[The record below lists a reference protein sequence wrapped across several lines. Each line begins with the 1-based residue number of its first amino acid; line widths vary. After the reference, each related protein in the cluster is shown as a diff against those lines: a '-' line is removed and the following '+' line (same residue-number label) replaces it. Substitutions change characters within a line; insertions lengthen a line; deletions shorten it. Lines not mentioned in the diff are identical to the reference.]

1 MVEVENT
8 PPYDVL
14 MKMNETTTE
23 EKELEEKEDFDEEC
37 PEDEALRIA
46 LEAEEDEELLDV
58 ESPDIDEMDASETSS
73 SAVESSPQAVASVS
87 PGNVASIMM
96 TADTPQTSTSS
107 EVMVLGTV
115 LGVPSSANH
124 VEKRHICDI
133 CGKGFPYHS
142 ILESHKRCHTGEKPF
157 NCHFCDKKFAQKA
170 TLQVHERTHTGERPY
185 KCRYCEKTFAQY
197 GTKTV
202 HEKSAHLGIRNY
214 KCPKCDKCLSSP
226 SALYTHKKTH
236 GEKTFQCEFCPKT
249 FTLKNYLKLHVKQV
263 HEQNE
268 RKHVCRFCGKS
279 FAYAGSLQVHVRTH
293 TGERPYRCSYCP
305 KAFASQGNL
314 QSHERTHTGE
324 RPYTCGTCGRSF
336 IQKSQLTAHEATHA
350 TMLSESSSQQQQQQQ
365 QTAVPATVGAAA
377 AAGLDKK
384 MPTAAP
390 TSADYVCKF
399 CGKRYA
405 YASSLYVHTRL
416 HTGERPFRCQFCDKS
431 FTNQGNMQ
439 VHQRVHTGEKPY
451 SCSACGK
458 SYAQKVG
465 LKIHL
470 EQCEAYRV
478 GRTSE
483 SPVNVDT
490 DSDSSDSSRKIDFSL
505 PNIYANT
512 SPPSSN
518 ASVGSLSSYTQWSVP
533 DILSKLPTSPY
544 GFQPTTTISTPPA
557 AVPFRAPE
565 PPPPDFGPLT
575 ASKPPFHPEVT
586 MPEAFSAFYPPS
598 YTSKPVEPVIDPGL
612 AALKGLVDSGLSSQL
627 LPIPNLLSQQL
638 LNTQL
643 LIQQLQNN
651 EALLSMLSQ
660 NVTALQPPPPPA
672 PAPPAPLAQ
681 APPAPLPPSLLDSFF
696 PTGLLPGLPIP
707 GQTTL
712 PFKVEVKSESMLV

>member
-14 MKMNETTTE
+14 MKINETTE

-350 TMLSESSSQQQQQQQ
+350 TMLSE
-365 QTAVPATVGAAA
+365 
-377 AAGLDKK
+377 
-384 MPTAAP
+384 
-390 TSADYVCKF
+390 
-399 CGKRYA
+399 
-405 YASSLYVHTRL
+405 
-416 HTGERPFRCQFCDKS
+416 CQFCDKS

-451 SCSACGK
+451 SCNACGK

-660 NVTALQPPPPPA
+660 NVTALQPPPA

-696 PTGLLPGLPIP
+696 PAGLLPGLPIP
-707 GQTTL
+707 GQTAL
-712 PFKVEVKSESMLV
+712 PFKVEVKSESMY

>member
-1 MVEVENT
+1 MVDVDNA

-14 MKMNETTTE
+14 MKLSSSGDGAE
-23 EKELEEKEDFDEEC
+23 EELEREEYDEES
-37 PEDEALRIA
+37 EEALREA
-46 LEAEEDEELLDV
+46 LDNGDDEEMLDV
-58 ESPDIDEMDASETSS
+58 ESPDMDELDGSDTSS
-73 SAVESSPQAVASVS
+73 SVHGESLQGTSGSPEHL
-87 PGNVASIMM
+87 ASIMM
-96 TADTPQTSTSS
+96 SGDTQQESTA
-107 EVMVLGTV
+107 EVVVVGSVLGA
-115 LGVPSSANH
+115 PSSCNPI
-124 VEKRHICDI
+124 EKRHICEI

-324 RPYTCGTCGRSF
+324 RPYSCTTCGRSF
-336 IQKSQLTAHEATHA
+336 IQKSQLIAHEATHA
-350 TMLSESSSQQQQQQQ
+350 SLHSSSNDNSSLT
-365 QTAVPATVGAAA
+365 TAGTTPST
-377 AAGLDKK
+377 AGDKK
-384 MPTAAP
+384 SSTNGTTTAIAEQ
-390 TSADYVCKF
+390 YVCKF

-405 YASSLYVHTRL
+405 YASSL
-416 HTGERPFRCQFCDKS
+416 CQYCDKC

-451 SCSACGK
+451 SCNACGK

-470 EQCEAYRV
+470 EQCEAYLA
-478 GRTSE
+478 GRHTE

-490 DSDSSDSSRKIDFSL
+490 DSDSSDSNRKIDFSL

-512 SPPSSN
+512 SPPVTSN
-518 ASVGSLSSYTQWSVP
+518 AIGPLSSYTQWSVP
-533 DILSKLPTSPY
+533 DILSKLPNSPY
-544 GFQPTTTISTPPA
+544 GIQPTTTITTTPA
-557 AVPFRAPE
+557 TVPFRAPE
-565 PPPPDFGPLT
+565 PPPPEFGPLT
-575 ASKPPFHPEVT
+575 ASKPPTHPEVA

-598 YTSKPVEPVIDPGL
+598 YNKPTEPVLDL
-612 AALKGLVDSGLSSQL
+612 NVAALKGLVDSGLNTQL
-627 LPIPNLLSQQL
+627 LPLPNLLSQQL

-643 LIQQLQNN
+643 LIQQLQSNDV
-651 EALLSMLSQ
+651 LLSLLSQ
-660 NVTALQPPPPPA
+660 NVSALQPPPATTQLPQ
-672 PAPPAPLAQ
+672 PAPLQ
-681 APPAPLPPSLLDSFF
+681 PSFLDSFF
-696 PTGLLPGLPIP
+696 PGSLIAGLPISS
-707 GQTTL
+707 QTSL
-712 PFKVEVKSESMLV
+712 PPFKVEVKSESMLV